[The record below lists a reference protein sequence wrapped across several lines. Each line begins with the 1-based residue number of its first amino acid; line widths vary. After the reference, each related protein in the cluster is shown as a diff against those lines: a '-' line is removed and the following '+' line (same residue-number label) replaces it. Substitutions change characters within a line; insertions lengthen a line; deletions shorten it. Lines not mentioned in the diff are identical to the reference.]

1 MNAVDHTIQKIVEEI
16 NGLPGVVGVVLGGS
30 RAKGNHRPDSDIDI
44 GIYYDETQGF
54 NTDNVEKAALKIN
67 DEKKDN
73 LITSLGD
80 WGEWINGGGWLLVN
94 GYHVDLIFRDIKKVN
109 EVIKDCLLGKVTI
122 HYQTGHPHGFL
133 NVMYMGELN
142 ICKILADPQNKLSE
156 LKNKTFPYPP
166 NVKESI
172 TQFFAFEASF
182 SFMFIE
188 DNINKDDISYIM
200 GHLFRC
206 LSCLNQVIFAKNEVY
221 CINEKKSV
229 AMINKFPMKPKN
241 YKNRIDN
248 IVSSLSMDE
257 YKAKQSIE
265 ELRKI
270 IEETNR
276 L

>member
-1 MNAVDHTIQKIVEEI
+1 MNTVDHTIQKIVEEI

-67 DEKKDN
+67 DEKKNN

-109 EVIKDCLLGKVTI
+109 EVIKDCLSGKVTV

>member
-16 NGLPGVVGVVLGGS
+16 SGLPGVVGVVLGGS
-30 RAKGNHRPDSDIDI
+30 RAKGNHRADSDIDI

-54 NTDNVEKAALKIN
+54 NTDNIEKAALKIN
-67 DEKKDN
+67 DEKKDD

-94 GYHVDLIFRDIKKVN
+94 GYHVDLIFRNIKKVN
-109 EVIKDCLLGKVTI
+109 EVIKDCLSGKVTI

-142 ICKILADPQNKLSE
+142 ICKILADPQNKLIE

-166 NVKESI
+166 KVKQSI

-188 DNINKDDISYIM
+188 DNINKNDISYIM

-206 LSCLNQVIFAKNEVY
+206 ISCLNQVIFAKNEIY

-229 AMINKFPMKPKN
+229 AMINEFPIKPKN

-257 YKAKQSIE
+257 YKTKQSIE

>member
-16 NGLPGVVGVVLGGS
+16 SGLPGVVGVVLGGS

-54 NTDNVEKAALKIN
+54 NTDNIEKAALKIN
-67 DEKKDN
+67 DEKKDD

-80 WGEWINGGGWLLVN
+80 WGEWINGGGWLLVD

-166 NVKESI
+166 KVKQSI

-188 DNINKDDISYIM
+188 DNINKNDISYIM

-206 LSCLNQVIFAKNEVY
+206 ISCLNQVIFAKNEIY

-229 AMINKFPMKPKN
+229 AMINEFPIKPKN

-257 YKAKQSIE
+257 YKTKQSIE

-270 IEETNR
+270 IEETNI

>member
-1 MNAVDHTIQKIVEEI
+1 MNDVDHTIQKIVEETK
-16 NGLPGVVGVVLGGS
+16 GLPGVVGVVLGGS

-54 NTDNVEKAALKIN
+54 NTVNIEKTALKIN

-80 WGEWINGGGWLLVN
+80 WGEWVNGGGWLLVN

-109 EVIKDCLLGKVTI
+109 EVIKDCLSGKVTI
-122 HYQTGHPHGFL
+122 HYQTAHPHGFL

-156 LKNKTFPYPP
+156 LKNKTFPYPLK
-166 NVKESI
+166 VKQSVI
-172 TQFFAFEASF
+172 QFFTFEASF

-221 CINEKKSV
+221 CINEKQSV

-270 IEETNR
+270 IEETNI

>member
-16 NGLPGVVGVVLGGS
+16 TGLPGVVGVVLGGS

-54 NTDNVEKAALKIN
+54 NTDNIEKAALKIN
-67 DEKKDN
+67 DEKKDD

-109 EVIKDCLLGKVTI
+109 EVIKDCLSGKVTI

-142 ICKILADPQNKLSE
+142 ICKILADPQNKLNE

-166 NVKESI
+166 KVKQSI

-188 DNINKDDISYIM
+188 DNINKNDISYIM

-206 LSCLNQVIFAKNEVY
+206 ISCLNQVIFAKNEIY

-229 AMINKFPMKPKN
+229 AMINEFPIKPKN

-257 YKAKQSIE
+257 YKTKQSIE

>member
-16 NGLPGVVGVVLGGS
+16 RGLPGVVGVVLGGS

-54 NTDNVEKAALKIN
+54 NTDNIEKAALKIN
-67 DEKKDN
+67 DEKKDD

-109 EVIKDCLLGKVTI
+109 EVIKDCLSGKVTI

-133 NVMYMGELN
+133 NVMYMVKLN
-142 ICKILADPQNKLSE
+142 ICKILADPQNILIE

-166 NVKESI
+166 KVKQSI

-188 DNINKDDISYIM
+188 DNINKNDISYIM

-206 LSCLNQVIFAKNEVY
+206 ISCLNQVIFAKNEIY

-229 AMINKFPMKPKN
+229 AMINEFPIKPKN

-257 YKAKQSIE
+257 YKTKQSIE

-270 IEETNR
+270 IEETNI